1 MFVLLLL
8 SFHEHLVYLT
18 LSLVSV
24 SSSIVDCYF
33 FTFVRPPCP
42 AAGIV
47 NDILRCSTR
56 VTHCSDWFSSPSL
69 LFASVE
75 LFNPSLNVLFYSD
88 SFFSRPEI
96 FIPCHL
102 MFSVF
107 LFNFVLLPS
116 AAVGGICDVVH
127 LISLALFFFKLVF
140 LPSSVVSEICRVVH
154 RMLFT
159 VLFFRF
165 VLLPSTLVGA
175 LCAHSLLIFFSDSFF
190 SPPLL
195 LVASVACFILHCC

>member
-1 MFVLLLL
+1 MPRQ
-8 SFHEHLVYLT
+8 SEQRNEHLVHLT

-107 LFNFVLLPS
+107 FCSVS
-116 AAVGGICDVVH
+116 
-127 LISLALFFFKLVF
+127 F
-140 LPSSVVSEICRVVH
+140 LCR
-154 RMLFT
+154 
-159 VLFFRF
+159 
-165 VLLPSTLVGA
+165 
-175 LCAHSLLIFFSDSFF
+175 
-190 SPPLL
+190 PLL
-195 LVASVACFILHCC
+195 LVASVTLFISYDSLFFFQTRFSPVLCC